1 MRLFRPRYWLF
12 CAIATA
18 LPARPAAFGAD
29 DLAAVLSRIDKASAM
44 FKGLTADVRKLA
56 HTAVINEDD
65 TDIGTI
71 AVKRPKLSD
80 LRVLFDIREPDPKKV
95 AFEDSKGQFYYPK
108 RNEVEIYNVGK
119 IKGLVEQFLLL
130 GVGSSAR
137 DLEGAYSIKWGGP
150 ETVAGQPATRIELTP
165 KSKEMLAHYNRVD
178 LWISDTTGLA
188 VQQKLFAPGG
198 DYILATYTNMKTYDN
213 LSDSAVK
220 LNLPKDVKKIQR

>member
-1 MRLFRPRYWLF
+1 M
-12 CAIATA
+12 ATA
-18 LPARPAAFGAD
+18 LPACPAAFAAD
-29 DLAAVLSRIDKASAM
+29 DLAAVLSRIDKAAAM
-44 FKGLTADVRKLA
+44 FKGLTAEVRKLA

-71 AVKRPKLSD
+71 AVKRPKPSD
-80 LRVLFDIREPDPKKV
+80 LRVLFDIREPDPKTV

-130 GVGSSAR
+130 GFGSTAR

-198 DYILATYTNMKTYDN
+198 DYILATYTNMKTYEN